1 MIYFCKMLQIKPQR
15 HSYPLTENSY
25 SRKYIPRKLIIRSN
39 KIIFMICCT
48 AKQWVYFSEG

>member
-1 MIYFCKMLQIKPQR
+1 MLQRKPQR

-25 SRKYIPRKLIIRSN
+25 SRKYIPRKLIIRSK